1 LNDPRFNWLRFTTLL
16 ALAVIKN
23 FFDPLTSD
31 DRADVFII
39 DDSLYERAGYKC
51 TQMASKVF
59 DHVSMKY
66 KKGFRL
72 LTLSWSDGN
81 SFVPINF
88 SLLASSNETNQLGD
102 FTKVDNRSLAGR
114 RRKMAVTKAP
124 DVLLELLNYAVNAGH
139 SAKYVLFDSWFS
151 NPNTILK
158 IKEMNLNTIAMVK
171 ISSKI
176 TYY

>member
-1 LNDPRFNWLRFTTLL
+1 MQMKTNHFSGSFSKNTFYRFLNDPRFNWLRFTTLL

-72 LTLSWSDGN
+72 LTLS
-81 SFVPINF
+81 
-88 SLLASSNETNQLGD
+88 
-102 FTKVDNRSLAGR
+102 
-114 RRKMAVTKAP
+114 
-124 DVLLELLNYAVNAGH
+124 
-139 SAKYVLFDSWFS
+139 
-151 NPNTILK
+151 
-158 IKEMNLNTIAMVK
+158 
-171 ISSKI
+171 
-176 TYY
+176 